1 VLGDA
6 LALEMS
12 TNRWVVLLHDW
23 FFQRRVHCSLHRVS
37 RRSVLVLLDEVLCSG
52 GGKERFQ
59 IGGVNWVGVAKAFA
73 QKGPPHGRPLLVF
86 SSGRYWTRT
95 SDHSSMETSEDFYP
109 QIGLMLGRS
118 NCA

>member
-1 VLGDA
+1 
-6 LALEMS
+6 MS
-12 TNRWVVLLHDW
+12 TPEDPEELLRQMVPQLSQQLTD
-23 FFQRRVHCSLHRVS
+23 R
-37 RRSVLVLLDEVLCSG
+37 LLD
-52 GGKERFQ
+52 
-59 IGGVNWVGVAKAFA
+59 VAKAFA